1 MGSKSSKVSE
11 KPKGNIVQKLELEE
25 VEKWE
30 TTEDEE
36 RPKDSE
42 TEDCAENDSIDNP
55 EAVENESGNSEESK
69 SRVTTGTDSDTS
81 GTEVD
86 QSESDS
92 DRVTTTETD
101 DDDDESPEEYNSRS
115 SSDQNEEEQDE
126 ELVSALEDYAAEN
139 GISEETAGTHGL
151 ASESQERIA
160 TGADVAVYQYEEN
173 LAGFVDENPSSVEE
187 VSEDEIQLLD
197 SSSYPVQSEKRQNGM
212 ILIEVAGPRA
222 DQIQQFWQMVVE
234 KRIPTI
240 HMTCDYLEEGVLK
253 CAPYN
258 PILGESE
265 VKCGI
270 FVIKRLGTEAQ
281 LSMNL
286 KRQQLL
292 IYENMKGVLEYKH
305 SVTHFHEIENADHIQ
320 HSRNLDVI
328 NKHVSHQP
336 NPQLLVHGSW

>member
-55 EAVENESGNSEESK
+55 EAVENESRNSEELE

-92 DRVTTTETD
+92 DRVTTTETE

-115 SSDQNEEEQDE
+115 SSDQNEEEHD
-126 ELVSALEDYAAEN
+126 ELVSALEDYVAEN
-139 GISEETAGTHGL
+139 GISQETTETN
-151 ASESQERIA
+151 SESQDRERIA
-160 TGADVAVYQYEEN
+160 TGADVAVYQYEQD
-173 LAGFVDENPSSVEE
+173 LADFVDENPSLVEE
-187 VSEDEIQLLD
+187 SSDDEIQLLD

-240 HMTCDYLEEGVLK
+240 HMTCDYVEEGVLK

-258 PILGESE
+258 PILGETE

-281 LSMNL
+281 LSVNL

-292 IYENMKGVLEYKH
+292 IYETMKGILEYKH
-305 SVTHFHEIENADHIQ
+305 SVTHFHEIENADPIQ
-320 HSRNLDVI
+320 QSRNLDVI
-328 NKHVSHQP
+328 NKHVSHQVK
-336 NPQLLVHGSW
+336 LFHEM

>member
-11 KPKGNIVQKLELEE
+11 KPKGNVREKLELEE
-25 VEKWE
+25 VGKWE

-36 RPKDSE
+36 KPKDSE
-42 TEDCAENDSIDNP
+42 NEDCAENDSIDNP
-55 EAVENESGNSEESK
+55 EVVENESGNFEESE
-69 SRVTTGTDSDTS
+69 SRVTT

-86 QSESDS
+86 QSENGSDT
-92 DRVTTTETD
+92 DGVTTSETED
-101 DDDDESPEEYNSRS
+101 DDDDSPEEYNSRS
-115 SSDQNEEEQDE
+115 SSDQNEEEHE
-126 ELVSALEDYAAEN
+126 ELVSTLEDYVAEN
-139 GISEETAGTHGL
+139 GISQETAETNDL
-151 ASESQERIA
+151 VSESQERIA
-160 TGADVAVYQYEEN
+160 TGADVAVYQYEQN
-173 LAGFVDENPSSVEE
+173 LADFVVENPSSVEE

-197 SSSYPVQSEKRQNGM
+197 SSYPVQSEKRQNGM

-240 HMTCDYLEEGVLK
+240 HMTCDYVEDGVLK

-270 FVIKRLGTEAQ
+270 FIIKRLGTEAQ

-292 IYENMKGVLEYKH
+292 IYETKKSLNKGAILEYKH
-305 SVTHFHEIENADHIQ
+305 SVTHFQEIENDDHIQ
-320 HSRNLDVI
+320 RSRNLDVI

-336 NPQLLVHGSW
+336 NPQLLVHGS